1 MYPGTQKNPCLLSR
15 PKTCP
20 DGQCGCPALNGRQ
33 KTSFSGRNPVP
44 RPNGELPEGRQ
55 VGIAQR
61 HAAESQKSNTPT
73 ENGHN
78 GKSRSNKPHSDIF
91 WGVPDLV
98 DVQEEPWAVG
108 CQHIV
113 WEG

>member
-1 MYPGTQKNPCLLSR
+1 M
-15 PKTCP
+15 
-20 DGQCGCPALNGRQ
+20 
-33 KTSFSGRNPVP
+33 
-44 RPNGELPEGRQ
+44 
-55 VGIAQR
+55 GIAQR

-113 WEG
+113 WELGRVKKCVYPGTQFLIST